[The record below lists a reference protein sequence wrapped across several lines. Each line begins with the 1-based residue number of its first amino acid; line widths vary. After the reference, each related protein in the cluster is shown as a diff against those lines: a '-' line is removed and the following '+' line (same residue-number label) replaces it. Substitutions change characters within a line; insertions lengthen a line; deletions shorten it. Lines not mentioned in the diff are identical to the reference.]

1 MDVSASAVDEIVN
14 AKLDEI
20 VQQMEDEQ
28 IKVERKL
35 TAELNAL
42 SKQHKAEMQ
51 TIKEDAEEEI
61 EYIKE
66 RVQKD
71 VAKQQ
76 KSG

>member
-51 TIKEDAEEEI
+51 TIKEDAEESAVF
-61 EYIKE
+61 
-66 RVQKD
+66 RS
-71 VAKQQ
+71 AL
-76 KSG
+76 